1 MAYVDYEFYTTSYFG
16 SVVPETDF
24 PRLAERASDFVD
36 TMTFGRLVDGLP
48 TNERSQKRIKKA
60 VCSLAELMYQ
70 VELAEKNATSAAV
83 SGTSTAIGPGGSTTD
98 IVTSVSS
105 GSESISYATPQQ
117 IGASAKEWSAV
128 YAAAGDAQK
137 TNDLLLKTALPLLMG
152 VRTDDGIPVLYAGV

>member
-1 MAYVDYEFYTTSYFG
+1 MAYADYVFYKTSYFG
-16 SVVPETDF
+16 SVVPEADF

-36 TMTFGRLVDGLP
+36 LMTSDRLANGLQ

-60 VCSLAELMYQ
+60 VCSLAEKMYQ
-70 VELAEKNATSAAV
+70 IELAERNATNAAV
-83 SGTSTAIGPGGSTTD
+83 SGTSTAIGSGGSTTG